1 MSSANETP
9 RKKPEKAAT
18 PVPEE
23 AEFLSIPM
31 WKRSIG
37 RWRKRISRGWKLYKQ
52 SKAGLL
58 GFGIMIGFVV
68 MAVFAPWIAP
78 YSLDYLAPA
87 EDVFK
92 ADSVTHPIEPNE
104 SVGMTDPASEHWY
117 PPIGWRGDQRL
128 EYIVAYS
135 DSGHSVKY
143 QMDDRALPDGGR
155 GIKIVDV
162 FNYSIPENVT
172 KLLPVDFYRGDL
184 FFAHTNTTLYE
195 LAFSSMAVRREV
207 PLDFVPIWYSNLWNR
222 WSSQNLQGAL
232 IYSFCNETSIGLY
245 AKVPPRQDIGEVT
258 ERQFRDTIHLEDYNE
273 TNGTHIIGEPILLNV
288 RTTTN
293 GSMVIV
299 PTNVGICAF
308 ELVYENNS
316 IGWVR
321 DISLGPPKWFVSY
334 EEMSLHWDREVE
346 PIQGGRPI
354 TIAKEDPSEELGKNR
369 IVLATENGFLYS
381 IWRRN
386 GTLEWSSTLV
396 AGAIREP
403 VPIGLWPTYRGS
415 IVVTGTNGEQAFIAS
430 VDRDTG
436 DILGNR
442 TFYNVTTTPP
452 VGRPEYIPSSR
463 NYIFMTE
470 NQQIVILKETMQLA
484 AIFKAVGNGTA
495 TTIGYMGNIVNNVGS
510 SQGNYYA
517 MITVDG
523 VLWVQSVSGTYRA
536 PLPPGTYESGNRY
549 ILGTDVFGGDIF
561 TQLVYATRTELVVG
575 LVAAVISAGLGTL
588 VGLIAG
594 YYGGWIESLL
604 MRLTDI
610 FLTLPILVVALLL
623 AAVLGPSIGN
633 IILIIAIFSWAGVAR
648 VIRAQTLSLK
658 SRSFIDAARVSGA
671 SNSAI
676 IFRHLAPNVLPLTFL
691 YMVFTISGAIITEAI
706 LAFLGMGDP
715 TAVTWGMML
724 QFLQI
729 SGNTLTAPWWLL
741 PPGIAITMLSLAFY
755 LIGRAFDEVVNPRLR
770 AR

>member
-1 MSSANETP
+1 MSPEQETGAERP
-9 RKKPEKAAT
+9 GGAGSR
-18 PVPEE
+18 VPEE
-23 AEFLSIPM
+23 PEFLSIPM
-31 WKRSIG
+31 WKRTIA
-37 RWRKRISRGWKLYKQ
+37 RWRKRFSRGWKLYKQ

-58 GFGIMIGFVV
+58 GLGIMLGFVF

-78 YSLDYLAPA
+78 YDLDFLAPS

-92 ADSVTHPIEPNE
+92 ADSVTRPIEANE
-104 SVGMTDPASEHWY
+104 SLGLLDPASENWY
-117 PPIGWRGDQRL
+117 PPIGWRGSERL

-135 DSGHSVKY
+135 EGGHAVKY
-143 QMDDRALPDGGR
+143 QVEDRALPDGGR
-155 GIKIVDV
+155 GIQITGN
-162 FNYSIPENVT
+162 FSYTIPENVT
-172 KLLPVDFYRGDL
+172 QLVPVKFRGDL
-184 FFAHTNTTLYE
+184 FFAQTNSTLYE
-195 LAFSSMAVRREV
+195 LAFSTMSIRRDV
-207 PLDFVPIWYSNLWNR
+207 PLEFEPLWYSNLWNR
-222 WSSQNLQGAL
+222 WSNLNTQGTL
-232 IYSFCNETSIGLY
+232 LYSFCNETTIGIY
-245 AKVPPRQDIGEVT
+245 AKVPPFQQIGEIR
-258 ERQFRDTIHLEDYNE
+258 ERHFRDTIHLEDYNE

-288 RTTTN
+288 RTVDN
-293 GSMVIV
+293 GSMVV
-299 PTNVGICAF
+299 VATNRGVCAF
-308 ELVYENNS
+308 ELLYDTNS

-321 DISLGPPKWFVSY
+321 DISLGPPLWFATY
-334 EEMSLHWDREVE
+334 EELEERWDREVR
-346 PIQGGRPI
+346 PIHGRPI

-369 IVLATENGFLYS
+369 IILASENGFLYS

-386 GTLEWSSTLV
+386 GTLDWSSTLV
-396 AGAIREP
+396 TSGIREP
-403 VPIGLWPTYRGS
+403 APIGLWPTYRGDV
-415 IVVTGTNGEQAFIAS
+415 VVTGVTGELAFIAA
-430 VDRDTG
+430 VDRDSG

-442 TFYNVTTTPP
+442 TFFNVTNAPP

-470 NQQIVILKETMQLA
+470 ADQILILKDTMQLEA
-484 AIFKAVGNGTA
+484 TFKAVGNGTR
-495 TTIGYMGNIVNNVGS
+495 TTVSYVGNIVNNVGS
-510 SQGNYYA
+510 RQGNYYA
-517 MITVDG
+517 MVTVNG
-523 VLWVQSVSGTYRA
+523 VVWIQSVTGTYRA
-536 PLPPGTYESGNRY
+536 PLPPGKYESGNRY

-575 LVAAVISAGLGTL
+575 LVAAVISAGLGTI

-594 YYGGWIESLL
+594 YYGGWIDSLL

-658 SRSFIDAARVSGA
+658 NRSFIDAARVSGA

-755 LIGRAFDEVVNPRLR
+755 LVGRAFDEVVNPRLR